1 LESLF
6 VLPCPV
12 ATLEKWQL
20 RLWVLCKWS
29 CKLPPPPNK
38 HLAKFTATYIKA
50 QAPSVATHFGETY
63 LAAKFGRP
71 EILQKC
77 SLGLSIHVS
86 EELQQ
91 WSVGYEQL
99 LHSRSISIY
108 EGR

>member
-1 LESLF
+1 MFPSSDGKSSQATESLF

-20 RLWVLCKWS
+20 CFMGAVQMELQTA
-29 CKLPPPPNK
+29 PHPPNK

-50 QAPSVATHFGETY
+50 QAPSVATHLGESY

-71 EILQKC
+71 EILQQC
-77 SLGLSIHVS
+77 PLGLLIFMS

-91 WSVGYEQL
+91 WSVGY
-99 LHSRSISIY
+99 
-108 EGR
+108 